1 MSTPNI
7 YFVLYIYIQNK
18 MKIVMNAPEYF
29 NEHKRLI
36 KLLLSSHR
44 AAFIKE
50 AREQIAEVKAQKR
63 KLAAAKKKKSYS

>member
-1 MSTPNI
+1 
-7 YFVLYIYIQNK
+7 

-50 AREQIAEVKAQKR
+50 AKEQIAEVKNQKR
-63 KLAAAKKKKSYS
+63 KLAATAAKKKKKKKV